1 MQDLPK
7 TRDSYN
13 TKDEYPIS
21 RISSKY
27 VIKLRKPQAGIDL
40 NLPTPIGE
48 YPEFKV
54 KARKEKDRVKE
65 LLTQQGEM
73 FWEL

>member
-1 MQDLPK
+1 M
-7 TRDSYN
+7 N
-13 TKDEYPIS
+13 TLVLGYILN
-21 RISSKY
+21 IY
-27 VIKLRKPQAGIDL
+27 VIKLRKPQATIDL
-40 NLPTPIGE
+40 NLPTHVEE

-65 LLTQQGEM
+65 MLTQQGQM